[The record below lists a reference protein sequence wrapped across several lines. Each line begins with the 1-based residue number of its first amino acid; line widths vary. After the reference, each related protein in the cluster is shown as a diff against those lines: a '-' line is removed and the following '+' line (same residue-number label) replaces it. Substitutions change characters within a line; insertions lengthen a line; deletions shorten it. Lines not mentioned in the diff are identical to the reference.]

1 MRIGG
6 LQKFSF
12 IDYPGKTAAIIFT
25 QGCNFRC
32 CYCHNP
38 QLVYSDLFQVS
49 MPEEEIFA
57 FLESRKNQLDAVVIT
72 GGEPTLQ
79 PDLIEFIKKVKDMGF
94 LIKLDTNG
102 SNPDILKQIINQK
115 LVNFIAMDIKAPFD
129 KYNSVCCV
137 PVNIENIKLSIQLI
151 KNSGIEF
158 LFRTTYD
165 KTKLFDKDIQTMTDF
180 LNVADSYKI
189 QKCNPVKYYSQIN

>member
-12 IDYPGKTAAIIFT
+12 IDYPQKTAAVVFT

-32 CYCHNP
+32 EYCHNP
-38 QLVYSDLFQVS
+38 ELVYYNMFQVPI
-49 MPEEEIFA
+49 PEQQVLS
-57 FLESRKNQLDAVVIT
+57 FLETRKNQLNAVVIT

-79 PDLIEFIKKVKDMGF
+79 SDLTDFMKKIKSMGY

-102 SNPDILKQIINQK
+102 SNPEKLKEIVDAK
-115 LVNFIAMDIKAPFD
+115 LADFIAMDIKAPFD
-129 KYNSVCCV
+129 KYNNVCCV
-137 PVNIENIKLSIQLI
+137 PVDINDIKLSIEII
-151 KNSGIEF
+151 KSSRLDF

-165 KTKLFDKDIQTMTDF
+165 KSKLVDKDIQTMTDF
-180 LNVADSYKI
+180 LNVDNRYKI
-189 QKCNPVKYYSQIN
+189 QKCNDILH